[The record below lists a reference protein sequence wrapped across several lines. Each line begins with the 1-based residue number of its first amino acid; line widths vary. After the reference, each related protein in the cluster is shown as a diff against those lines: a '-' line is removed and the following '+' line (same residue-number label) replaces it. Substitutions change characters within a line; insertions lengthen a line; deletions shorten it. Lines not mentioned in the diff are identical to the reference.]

1 MNTETKYLLYFI
13 GGIIWAAATS
23 RKAYA
28 PNYNQSDML
37 SNLDP
42 NRECPP
48 GTEKMPISCC
58 EALSPQ
64 CISCQ
69 ERERRLGGF
78 ECVKKLGPPQYVQDS
93 IIQQTDYINPFKSA

>member
-28 PNYNQSDML
+28 PNYNQSDMM

-48 GTEKMPISCC
+48 GKEKMPISCC

-64 CISCQ
+64 CMSCKV
-69 ERERRLGGF
+69 RADRLGGF
-78 ECVKKLGPPQYVQDS
+78 ECVKKLGTPQSFQDAVS
-93 IIQQTDYINPFKSA
+93 SHLNNMNYFKQA